1 MDYFYKNRGAVSRV
15 RVTLCPFVH
24 REGCRKMKNPSG
36 RALYLTGKQMMT
48 MKKQT
53 MQKTQGHK
61 TRDHGDPSSPG
72 PSKAAGPVTRG
83 QIDSLRDKSAAKKK
97 KGKR

>member
-1 MDYFYKNRGAVSRV
+1 MVLD
-15 RVTLCPFVH
+15 
-24 REGCRKMKNPSG
+24 ECRRMKNPSG
-36 RALYLTGKQMMT
+36 QVLYLTGKQMMT

-53 MQKTQGHK
+53 VQKTQGHK
-61 TRDHGDPSSPG
+61 TRDRGDPSSSG
-72 PSKAAGPVTRG
+72 PSKTAGPVTKG